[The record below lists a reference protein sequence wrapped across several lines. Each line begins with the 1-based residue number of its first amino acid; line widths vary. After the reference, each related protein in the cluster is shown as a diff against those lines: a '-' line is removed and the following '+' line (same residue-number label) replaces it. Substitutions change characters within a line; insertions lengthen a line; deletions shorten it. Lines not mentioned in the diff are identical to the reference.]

1 MRVISP
7 TSNRNSWRLLPL
19 ASLLLLAGCST
30 LAPDYQRPDAP
41 VPQQWPEGK
50 AYAAN
55 SGDAK
60 AAAELPWQDFIRDQ
74 RLQTLISMALDNNR
88 DLRQTL
94 EDVQAARASYLVQ
107 RGGEMP
113 TVNAGLSASRS
124 KVQAGTTSNSAQA
137 TVGMSAY
144 EIDLFGKNRS
154 LTEAERQSWLASEET
169 ARAARITLIG
179 EITSAWLTL
188 AADRNLLTLAEQTAE
203 NARQAMEITR
213 KRLEMGVDSRVDL
226 SSAETTWYS
235 AKADIASY
243 TTQVAQDR
251 NALWLLVGQNFDDSL
266 LPTELPAS
274 TGLLA
279 DIPAGLQSDVLLQR
293 PDVLAAE
300 HSLQSANASI
310 GAAKAERFPSLSLT
324 ATGGLASS
332 AMADIFT
339 GGASTI
345 WTLAPSLSM
354 PIFDGGSSKAQ
365 VAYSEAEYRKA
376 VAAWEG
382 TVQSA
387 FAEVA
392 DALARRGTIQQQ
404 LDAET
409 SVVSAAQRS
418 YDLSLARYQN
428 GIDSFNDALDSQRTL
443 YSSQQ
448 GLINTRLEDLDNR
461 VTLYR
466 VLGGGLAEPNTT
478 ADSEPAAAV
487 NGAAGG

>member
-1 MRVISP
+1 MRVIQ
-7 TSNRNSWRLLPL
+7 SNSGRKTLTLLPL

-41 VPQQWPEGK
+41 VPTQWPQGQ

-55 SGDAK
+55 SGNAA
-60 AAAELPWQDFIRDQ
+60 AAAELPWRDFVHDS
-74 RLQTLISMALDNNR
+74 RLQTLIQMALDNNR

-94 EDVQAARASYLVQ
+94 EDVEAARASYLVQ

-113 TVNAGLSASRS
+113 TINAGVSASRS
-124 KVQAGTTSNSAQA
+124 KVVSGTTSNSAQA
-137 TVGMSAY
+137 TVGMSSY
-144 EIDLFGKNRS
+144 EIDLFGKNSS
-154 LTEAERQSWLASEET
+154 LTEAERQTWLASSET
-169 ARAARITLIG
+169 ARAARIALIA
-179 EITSAWLTL
+179 EISNAWLTL
-188 AADRNLLTLAEQTAE
+188 AADQNLLTLAKDTAE

-213 KRLEMGVDSRVDL
+213 KRLEQGVDSRVDL
-226 SSAETTWYS
+226 SSAETTWHS
-235 AKADIASY
+235 ARADIASY

-251 NALWLLVGQNFDDSL
+251 NALWLLVGQNFDDGL
-266 LPTELPAS
+266 LPSGLPDSAQ
-274 TGLLA
+274 LLA
-279 DIPAGLQSDVLLQR
+279 DIPAGLSSDVLLQR

-324 ATGGLASS
+324 TTGGLAST
-332 AMADIFT
+332 AMADLFT

-345 WTLAPSLSM
+345 WSIAPSLSM

-404 LDAET
+404 LDAEQA
-409 SVVSAAQRS
+409 VVDAAQRS
-418 YDLSLARYQN
+418 YDLALARYQN

-443 YSSQQ
+443 YSARQ
-448 GLINTRLEDLDNR
+448 GLISSRLEDLDNR

-466 VLGGGLAEPNTT
+466 VLGGGLAEPAEAVG
-478 ADSEPAAAV
+478 ADS
-487 NGAAGG
+487 NGSSNR